1 MRELRAVA
9 LRFGFSFALLWLPR
23 PAPAQQLSA
32 RDVGS
37 ALATRPHLQEAL
49 AQREQHLSDTFTVGP
64 GPAVVLPEVGAVP
77 LDGVLR
83 SELQG
88 RLQQQLAR
96 VLRHPIV
103 QARSLFRVL
112 VEGNVAKAGFYA
124 VPPELPLA
132 DLVTAAG
139 GLTPHAKVA
148 GMRVERARQE
158 IWSGELLEQALGS
171 GATLDQLS
179 LRAGDRVYV
188 PSSGDV
194 ERTVRILGILVAIP
208 AAVYTLTRIY

>member
-1 MRELRAVA
+1 GDFQPGDRIFLRVE
-9 LRFGFSFALLWLPR
+9 GE
-23 PAPAQQLSA
+23 QQ
-32 RDVGS
+32 
-37 ALATRPHLQEAL
+37 
-49 AQREQHLSDTFTVGP
+49 LSDTFTVGP
-64 GPAVVLPEVGAVP
+64 GQAVVLPEVGAVP

-139 GLTPHAKVA
+139 GLTPHAKLA
-148 GMRVERARQE
+148 GTRVERARQE
-158 IWSGELLEQALGS
+158 NWSGELAEPSTSSFTRGS
-171 GATLDQLS
+171 TTTGKCQRPFSRTLACPAQTITSPSGRHHTRSRPPPSCSGWSRSACACSRISCWSTAT
-179 LRAGDRVYV
+179 
-188 PSSGDV
+188 
-194 ERTVRILGILVAIP
+194 
-208 AAVYTLTRIY
+208 